1 MKKYIF
7 LAVSALTLASCQTD
21 DFLGDT
27 PGNNPSYA
35 QKAISFGGTTGKIS
49 RADQEGAAAA
59 KSLSDNFIV
68 FGTKTKDNKTSV
80 IYSYYNVNWK
90 ASEGTNEGAWVYA
103 GEDKSSLNEF
113 NGAQSLKYWDYSA
126 TGYDFIAFSL
136 AGKSI
141 DKGDGNGEIKIT
153 KIENL
158 SSPTYTLTGNVSDL
172 QSCYIADRISMTSS
186 YGSPVKFT
194 FHSTGTKV
202 SVGIYE
208 DISGYSIKDIKFYES
223 STSETPSEKLVLY
236 ANDNLILASA
246 AKGSLTIS
254 FDENNKAK
262 AALSKETSTTTMS
275 SKIEFTFNLDT
286 EKQDHETE
294 ETTNKYLSRT
304 GTNPTPSSTEGV
316 LPCTIT
322 GGLNMKVDY
331 TLIATDGSGEEIK
344 VKGAT
349 VNIPEEYT
357 DWKGNFHYYY
367 KFKITEKTNGST
379 GGENDPKGLYPITFA
394 AMVTENVT
402 GSQKTETI
410 FKEDGTGTTTPEG
423 GTTEGGTNGE
433 N

>member
-35 QKAISFGGTTGKIS
+35 QKSISFGGTTGKIS
-49 RADQEGAAAA
+49 RAELNGAAAA
-59 KSLSDNFIV
+59 GKLSNNFIV
-68 FGTKTKDNKTSV
+68 FGTKTKDGQIKT
-80 IYSYYNVNWK
+80 IYNYYNVNWK
-90 ASEGTNEGAWVYA
+90 SPEGTSEGAWVYE
-103 GEDKSSLNEF
+103 GQEKTSLNDF
-113 NGAQSLKYWDYSA
+113 GGDQSLKYWDYSA

-153 KIENL
+153 KITD
-158 SSPTYTLTGNVSDL
+158 SSNPTYTLTGNVSDL
-172 QSCYIADRISMTSS
+172 QSCYIADRISMTSG

-208 DISGYSIKDIKFYES
+208 EIPGYSIKNIKFYES
-223 STSETPSEKLVLY
+223 GTSTTPGEALVLY
-236 ANDNLILASA
+236 ANGDKILANA

-254 FDENNKAK
+254 FDGNNKAK
-262 AALSKETSTTTMS
+262 AALSEETSTTTKS

-294 ETTNKYLSRT
+294 GTTEKYLSRT
-304 GTNPTPSSTEGV
+304 STNPTPSSTEGV

-331 TLIATDGSGEEIK
+331 TLIATDGSGEEIE

-357 DWKGNFHYYY
+357 NWQGNFHYNY
-367 KFKITEKTNGST
+367 KFKITENTNGST
-379 GGENDPKGLYPITFA
+379 GGETDPKGLYPITFA
-394 AMVTENVT
+394 AMVTEDIT
-402 GSQKTETI
+402 GSQTTEI
-410 FKEDGTGTTTPEG
+410 EFNKDGTNTITGGNTTGGSTNEG
-423 GTTEGGTNGE
+423 N
-433 N
+433 

>member
-49 RADQEGAAAA
+49 RAELNGADAAG
-59 KSLSDNFIV
+59 KLSNNFIV
-68 FGTKTKDNKTSV
+68 FGTKTKDGQIKT
-80 IYSYYNVNWK
+80 IYNYYNVNWK
-90 ASEGTNEGAWVYA
+90 SPEGTSEGAWVYE
-103 GEDKSSLNEF
+103 GQEKTSLNDF
-113 NGAQSLKYWDYSA
+113 GGDQSLKYWDYSA

-153 KIENL
+153 KITD
-158 SSPTYTLTGNVSDL
+158 SSNPTYTLTGNVSDL
-172 QSCYIADRISMTSS
+172 QSCYIADRISMTSG

-208 DISGYSIKDIKFYES
+208 DIPGYSIKDIKFYES

-262 AALSKETSTTTMS
+262 AALSEEPSSTSTKS
-275 SKIEFTFNLDT
+275 STIKFTFNLDT

-316 LPCTIT
+316 LPCKIT

-349 VNIPEEYT
+349 VKIPEDFT

-379 GGENDPKGLYPITFA
+379 GTTGPAGLYPITFA
-394 AMVTENVT
+394 AMVTENIT
-402 GSQKTETI
+402 GSQTTETE
-410 FKEDGTGTTTPEG
+410 FTTTPEG
-423 GTTEGGTNGE
+423 NTTPEDNTTGGNANEGN
-433 N
+433 

>member
-49 RADQEGAAAA
+49 RAELNGAAAA
-59 KSLSDNFIV
+59 GKLSNNFIV
-68 FGTKTKDNKTSV
+68 FGTKTKDGQIKT
-80 IYSYYNVNWK
+80 IYNYYNVNWK
-90 ASEGTNEGAWVYA
+90 SPEGTSEGAWVYE
-103 GEDKSSLNEF
+103 GQEKTSLNDF
-113 NGAQSLKYWDYSA
+113 GGDQSLKYWDYSA
-126 TGYDFIAFSL
+126 TAYDFVAFSL
-136 AGKSI
+136 AGKRI
-141 DKGDGNGEIKIT
+141 GTGEGEIFIT
-153 KIENL
+153 KITD
-158 SSPTYTLTGNVSDL
+158 SSNPTYTLTGKVSDL
-172 QSCYIADRISMTSS
+172 QSCYIADRISMTSG

-208 DISGYSIKDIKFYES
+208 EIPGYSIKNIKFYES
-223 STSETPSEKLVLY
+223 GTSTTPGEALVLY
-236 ANDNLILASA
+236 ANGDKILANA

-254 FDENNKAK
+254 FDGNNKAK
-262 AALSKETSTTTMS
+262 AALSEETSTTTKS

-294 ETTNKYLSRT
+294 GTTEKYLSRT
-304 GTNPTPSSTEGV
+304 STNPTPSSTEGV

-331 TLIATDGSGEEIK
+331 TLIATDGSGEEIE

-357 DWKGNFHYYY
+357 NWQGNFHYNY
-367 KFKITEKTNGST
+367 KFKITENTNGST
-379 GGENDPKGLYPITFA
+379 GGETDPKGLYPITFA
-394 AMVTENVT
+394 AMVTEDIT
-402 GSQKTETI
+402 GSQTTEI
-410 FKEDGTGTTTPEG
+410 EFNKDGTSTITGGNTSGGNINEG
-423 GTTEGGTNGE
+423 N
-433 N
+433 

>member
-49 RADQEGAAAA
+49 RAELNGAAAA
-59 KSLSDNFIV
+59 GKLSNNFIV
-68 FGTKTKDNKTSV
+68 FGTKTKDGQIKT
-80 IYSYYNVNWK
+80 IYNYYNVNWK
-90 ASEGTNEGAWVYA
+90 SPEGTSEGAWVYE
-103 GEDKSSLNEF
+103 GQEKTSLNDF
-113 NGAQSLKYWDYSA
+113 GGDQSLKYWDYSA

-153 KIENL
+153 KITD
-158 SSPTYTLTGNVSDL
+158 SSNPTYTLTGNVSDL
-172 QSCYIADRISMTSS
+172 QSCYIADRISMTSG

-208 DISGYSIKDIKFYES
+208 EIPGYSIKNIKFYES
-223 STSETPSEKLVLY
+223 GTSTTPGEALVLY
-236 ANDNLILASA
+236 ANGDKILANA

-254 FDENNKAK
+254 FDGNNKAK
-262 AALSKETSTTTMS
+262 AALSEETSTTTKS

-294 ETTNKYLSRT
+294 GTTEKYLSRT
-304 GTNPTPSSTEGV
+304 STNPTPSSTEGV

-331 TLIATDGSGEEIK
+331 TLIATDGSGEEIE

-357 DWKGNFHYYY
+357 NWQGNFHYNY
-367 KFKITEKTNGST
+367 KFKITENTNGST
-379 GGENDPKGLYPITFA
+379 GGETDPKGLYPITFA
-394 AMVTENVT
+394 AMVTEDIT
-402 GSQKTETI
+402 GSQTTEI
-410 FKEDGTGTTTPEG
+410 EFNKDGTNTITGGNTTGGSTNEG
-423 GTTEGGTNGE
+423 N
-433 N
+433 

>member
-1 MKKYIF
+1 M
-7 LAVSALTLASCQTD
+7 
-21 DFLGDT
+21 
-27 PGNNPSYA
+27 
-35 QKAISFGGTTGKIS
+35 
-49 RADQEGAAAA
+49 
-59 KSLSDNFIV
+59 
-68 FGTKTKDNKTSV
+68 
-80 IYSYYNVNWK
+80 
-90 ASEGTNEGAWVYA
+90 
-103 GEDKSSLNEF
+103 
-113 NGAQSLKYWDYSA
+113 KYWDYSA

-262 AALSKETSTTTMS
+262 AALSEETSTTTMS

-294 ETTNKYLSRT
+294 ETTNK
-304 GTNPTPSSTEGV
+304 
-316 LPCTIT
+316 
-322 GGLNMKVDY
+322 
-331 TLIATDGSGEEIK
+331 
-344 VKGAT
+344 
-349 VNIPEEYT
+349 
-357 DWKGNFHYYY
+357 
-367 KFKITEKTNGST
+367 
-379 GGENDPKGLYPITFA
+379 
-394 AMVTENVT
+394 
-402 GSQKTETI
+402 
-410 FKEDGTGTTTPEG
+410 
-423 GTTEGGTNGE
+423 
-433 N
+433 

>member
-7 LAVSALTLASCQTD
+7 LAVSALTLAGCSSD

-35 QKAISFGGTTGKIS
+35 QTAISFGGTTGKIS
-49 RADQEGAAAA
+49 RATTQEGAAAA
-59 KSLSDNFIV
+59 NTLGNNFIV
-68 FGTKTKDNKTSV
+68 FGTKTKDGQTHA
-80 IYSYYNVNWK
+80 IYNYYNVNWNTK
-90 ASEGTNEGAWVYA
+90 EGAWVYA
-103 GEDKSSLNEF
+103 GEDKSPLNDLGG
-113 NGAQSLKYWDYSA
+113 NQSLKYWDYSA
-126 TGYDFIAFSL
+126 TSYDFVAFSL

-153 KIENL
+153 KITN
-158 SSPTYTLTGNVSDL
+158 SSNPTYTLTGKVSDL
-172 QSCYIADRISMTSS
+172 LSCYIADRISMTSG

-208 DISGYSIKDIKFYES
+208 EIPGYSIKNIKFYES
-223 STSETPSEKLVLY
+223 GTSETPSEKLVLY

-246 AKGSLTIS
+246 ARGSLTVS
-254 FDENNKAK
+254 FDGNNKANT
-262 AALSKETSTTTMS
+262 ALSEETSSTSTKS
-275 SKIEFTFNLDT
+275 STIKFTFNLDT

-294 ETTNKYLSRT
+294 ETTEKYLSRT
-304 GTNPTPSSTEGV
+304 STNPTPSSTEGV

-349 VNIPEEYT
+349 VNIPEKYT

-367 KFKITEKTNGST
+367 KFKITENTNGST

-410 FKEDGTGTTTPEG
+410 FNDGTGDTTLEG
-423 GTTEGGTNGE
+423 GTTEESTNGE

>member
-35 QKAISFGGTTGKIS
+35 QKSISFGGTTGKIS
-49 RADQEGAAAA
+49 RAELNGAAAA
-59 KSLSDNFIV
+59 GKLSNNFIV
-68 FGTKTKDNKTSV
+68 FGTKTKDGQIKT
-80 IYSYYNVNWK
+80 IYNYYNVNWK
-90 ASEGTNEGAWVYA
+90 SPEGTSEGAWVYE
-103 GEDKSSLNEF
+103 GQEKTSLNDF
-113 NGAQSLKYWDYSA
+113 GGDQSLKYWDYSA

-153 KIENL
+153 KITD
-158 SSPTYTLTGNVSDL
+158 SSNPTYTLTGNVSDL
-172 QSCYIADRISMTSS
+172 QSCYIADRISMTSG

-208 DISGYSIKDIKFYES
+208 EIPGYSIKNIKFYES
-223 STSETPSEKLVLY
+223 GTSTTSGEALVLY
-236 ANDNLILASA
+236 ANGDKILANA

-254 FDENNKAK
+254 FDGNNKAK
-262 AALSKETSTTTMS
+262 AALSEETSTTTKS

-294 ETTNKYLSRT
+294 GTTEKYLSRT
-304 GTNPTPSSTEGV
+304 STNPTPSSTEGV

-331 TLIATDGSGEEIK
+331 TLIATDGSGEEIE

-357 DWKGNFHYYY
+357 NWQGNFHYNY
-367 KFKITEKTNGST
+367 KFKITENTNGST
-379 GGENDPKGLYPITFA
+379 GGETDPKGLYPITFA
-394 AMVTENVT
+394 AMVTEDIT
-402 GSQKTETI
+402 GSQTTEI
-410 FKEDGTGTTTPEG
+410 EFNKDGTNTITGGNTTGGSTNEG
-423 GTTEGGTNGE
+423 N
-433 N
+433 

>member
-59 KSLSDNFIV
+59 TALSNNFIV

-80 IYSYYNVNWK
+80 IYSYYNVNWN
-90 ASEGTNEGAWVYA
+90 SPEGTSEGAWVY
-103 GEDKSSLNEF
+103 EKQKKTSLNDF
-113 NGAQSLKYWDYSA
+113 GGDQSLKYWDYSA

-141 DKGDGNGEIKIT
+141 GNGEGEISIT
-153 KIENL
+153 KITD
-158 SSPTYTLTGNVSDL
+158 SSNPTYTLTGKVSDL
-172 QSCYIADRISMTSS
+172 QSCYIADRISMKSG

-208 DISGYSIKDIKFYES
+208 DIPGYSIKDIKFYES

-262 AALSKETSTTTMS
+262 AALSEETSSTSTMS
-275 SKIEFTFNLDT
+275 SMITFKTFNLKT
-286 EKQDHETE
+286 GKEDHETE
-294 ETTNKYLSRT
+294 ETTENYLSRT
-304 GTNPTPSSTEGV
+304 STSPTLSSTEGV
-316 LPCTIT
+316 LPSKII

-379 GGENDPKGLYPITFA
+379 GTTGPAGLYPITFA
-394 AMVTENVT
+394 AMVTENIT
-402 GSQKTETI
+402 GSQTTETE
-410 FKEDGTGTTTPEG
+410 FTTTPEG
-423 GTTEGGTNGE
+423 NTTPEDNTTGGNANEGN
-433 N
+433 

>member
-136 AGKSI
+136 AGKKI
-141 DKGDGNGEIKIT
+141 GTDEGEISIT
-153 KIENL
+153 KITD
-158 SSPTYTLTGNVSDL
+158 SSKPTYTLTGNVSDL
-172 QSCYIADRISMTSS
+172 QSCYIADRISMTSN

-208 DISGYSIKDIKFYES
+208 EIPGYSIKNIEFYES
-223 STSETPSEKLVLY
+223 STSGTPSEKLVLY
-236 ANDNLILASA
+236 ANDNQILASA

-262 AALSKETSTTTMS
+262 AALSEETSTTTTKS

-294 ETTNKYLSRT
+294 ETTAKYLSRT
-304 GTNPTPSSTEGV
+304 STNPTPSSTEGV

-349 VNIPEEYT
+349 VNIPEKYT
-357 DWKGNFHYYY
+357 DWQGNFHYNY
-367 KFKITEKTNGST
+367 KFKITENTNGST
-379 GGENDPKGLYPITFA
+379 GGETDPKGLYPITFA
-394 AMVTENVT
+394 AMVTEDIT
-402 GSQKTETI
+402 GSQTTVTE
-410 FKEDGTGTTTPEG
+410 FNESTGN
-423 GTTEGGTNGE
+423 TTEENTNEG

>member
-49 RADQEGAAAA
+49 RADQEGATAATT
-59 KSLSDNFIV
+59 LSNNFIV
-68 FGTKTKDNKTSV
+68 FGTKTKDNETSV

-90 ASEGTNEGAWVYA
+90 ASEGTSEGAWVY
-103 GEDKSSLNEF
+103 EKQKKTSLNDF
-113 NGAQSLKYWDYSA
+113 GGDQSLKYWDYSA

-141 DKGDGNGEIKIT
+141 DNGDGNGEIKIT

-172 QSCYIADRISMTSS
+172 QSCYIADRISMKGS

-208 DISGYSIKDIKFYES
+208 DIPGYSIKDIKFYES
-223 STSETPSEKLVLY
+223 STSETPREKLVLY

-262 AALSKETSTTTMS
+262 AALSEEPSSTSTKS
-275 SKIEFTFNLDT
+275 SMITFKTFNLKT
-286 EKQDHETE
+286 EKEDHETE
-294 ETTNKYLSRT
+294 ETTENYLSRT
-304 GTNPTPSSTEGV
+304 STSPTLSSTEGV
-316 LPCTIT
+316 LQSKIT

-349 VNIPEEYT
+349 VNIPENYT
-357 DWKGNFHYYY
+357 DWQGNFHYYY

-379 GGENDPKGLYPITFA
+379 GTTGPAGLYPITFA
-394 AMVTENVT
+394 AMVREDIT
-402 GSQKTETI
+402 GSQTTETE
-410 FKEDGTGTTTPEG
+410 FNDGTGS
-423 GTTEGGTNGE
+423 TTEDITNGG

>member
-7 LAVSALTLASCQTD
+7 LAVSALTLASCSSD

-49 RADQEGAAAA
+49 RANDITGAEAAG
-59 KSLSDNFIV
+59 KLVNNFIV
-68 FGTKTKDNKTSV
+68 FGTKTKDGQTHA
-80 IYSYYNVNWK
+80 IYNYYNVNWNTK
-90 ASEGTNEGAWVYA
+90 EGAWVYA
-103 GEDKSSLNEF
+103 GEDKSPLNDLGG
-113 NGAQSLKYWDYSA
+113 NQSLKYWDYSA
-126 TGYDFIAFSL
+126 TSYDFVAFSL

-153 KIENL
+153 KITD
-158 SSPTYTLTGNVSDL
+158 SSNPTYTLTGNVSDL
-172 QSCYIADRISMTSS
+172 QSCYIADRISMTSG
-186 YGSPVKFT
+186 YGKPVKFT

-208 DISGYSIKDIKFYES
+208 EIPGYSIKDIKFYES
-223 STSETPSEKLVLY
+223 GTSETPSEKLVLY

-246 AKGSLTIS
+246 ARGSLTVS

-262 AALSKETSTTTMS
+262 AALSGETSTTTKS

-304 GTNPTPSSTEGV
+304 STKPTPSSTEGV
-316 LPCTIT
+316 LQCKIT

-331 TLIATDGSGEEIK
+331 TLIATDGSGEEIV

-349 VNIPEEYT
+349 VNIPEKYT
-357 DWKGNFHYYY
+357 VWQGNFHYNY
-367 KFKITEKTNGST
+367 KFKITENTNGST

-394 AMVTENVT
+394 AVVTEDVT
-402 GSQKTETI
+402 GSQTTETV
-410 FKEDGTGTTTPEG
+410 FNDGTGDTTLEG
-423 GTTEGGTNGE
+423 GTTEESTNGE